1 MIVSELTDP
10 HAPRPLIG
18 VTAGNRRGSTRPPRV
33 AVNSSYLAGLQA
45 AGADV
50 VLLAPS
56 PYGVPQALFDVLDAV
71 LLPGGVDVDPMH
83 YGERPREG
91 LGEVDHGLDDLELP
105 LVRAAVERRLP
116 LFGIC
121 RGQQVVNVA
130 LGGTLYQDLTR
141 DGATDFPHATPPD
154 GGRDHLAHGIEVS
167 PESHLHRALGGTR
180 LEVNSFHHQA
190 VRRVA
195 PGLRVTAVSPGD
207 GVIEGLESADGLVL
221 TVQCHPEELTAHAW
235 ARHLFG
241 AFVAIA
247 RERSPRPVRS

>member
-1 MIVSELTDP
+1 VTVSELTDP
-10 HAPRPLIG
+10 SAPRPLIG
-18 VTAGNRRGSTRPPRV
+18 LTAGNRHGRTNPPRV
-33 AVNSSYLAGLQA
+33 AVNRSYLDGLHA

-56 PYGVPQALFDVLDAV
+56 RHGVPPALLDALDGV
-71 LLPGGVDVDPMH
+71 LVPGGVDVGPTH

-91 LGEVDHGLDDLELP
+91 LGEVDDGLDDLELP

-130 LGGTLYQDLTR
+130 LGGTLYQDLAR
-141 DGATDFPHATPPD
+141 DGATDLPHATPREL
-154 GGRDHLAHGIEVS
+154 GRDHLAHGIEVTPS
-167 PESHLHRALGGTR
+167 SHLHRALGGTR
-180 LEVNSFHHQA
+180 LAVNSFHHQA

-195 PGLRVTAVSPGD
+195 PGLEVTAVSPGD
-207 GVIEGLESADGLVL
+207 GVIEGLESADGLVI

-235 ARHLFG
+235 ARHLF
-241 AFVAIA
+241 ASFVATA